1 MKLGKEIK
9 LDLLDNY
16 KTKIGT
22 VNNKESKSLY
32 INLCA
37 WGQLSELD
45 ENLNYGYYLRNV
57 RKKIKQKLNNS
68 LNKDLFH
75 NHKYIVD
82 LDMRTSGLS
91 VEKRS
96 FMSCEITL
104 FQKKYLPLNKP
115 RIVDNTKE
123 IIKDVVTDCLE
134 NNSIFTFHRTKK

>member
-1 MKLGKEIK
+1 ML
-9 LDLLDNY
+9 N
-16 KTKIGT
+16 
-22 VNNKESKSLY
+22 
-32 INLCA
+32 
-37 WGQLSELD
+37 